1 MSMDHTYGRRC
12 LAALAINSV
21 DEDGDEIPE
30 NFENLLVFVFLI
42 P

>member
-1 MSMDHTYGRRC
+1 MSKDHTYGRQC

-21 DEDGDEIPE
+21 NEDGDEIP
-30 NFENLLVFVFLI
+30 ENLLVFVFLI